1 MNIIFFG
8 KPGAGKGTH
17 SAAVSER
24 LDIPTISTGN
34 LIREILK
41 SHDAERSAMR
51 DELKK
56 YTSAGKLVPDSV
68 IVNLL
73 KDRINASDCKFG
85 FILDGFP
92 RNVAQAKVLDDMHI
106 AIDKVI
112 EIDTSDDVIISRM
125 SGRRSCANCG
135 RVYNLKTE
143 MKPKVKGICDVC
155 GGKLVQRDDDNE
167 ETVKKRLKIYEEQTF
182 PLKDYYL
189 SKGILASV
197 YGNRSRKDVLDD
209 IFEIVGA
216 NVKEKS

>member
-17 SAAVSER
+17 SAVVSEK
-24 LDIPTISTGN
+24 LGIPTISTGD
-34 LIREILK
+34 LIREILR
-41 SHDAERSAMR
+41 SSDAERHEIR
-51 DELKK
+51 DELKR
-56 YTSAGKLVPDSV
+56 YTSAGKLVPDSIV
-68 IVNLL
+68 VNLL
-73 KDRINASDCKFG
+73 KNRISAPDCKSG

-125 SGRRSCANCG
+125 SGRRSCADCG

-143 MKPKVKGICDVC
+143 MKPKVDGVCDAC
-155 GGKLVQRDDDNE
+155 SGKLVQRDDDSE
-167 ETVKKRLKIYEEQTF
+167 DTVRERLKVYEEQTF

-189 SKGILASV
+189 SKGILVSV
-197 YGNRSRKDVLDD
+197 DGNRLREEVLGD
-209 IFEIVGA
+209 IFKV
-216 NVKEKS
+216 VSKC